1 MKKKGIVKPF
11 YIIALIYAILSVIST
26 IPLLFV
32 SISINNPVYSA
43 FSFLMLF
50 FSIGIFVLSIVAIVS
65 FIKVKSRRILLV
77 LPVYYVIMMPLLIIA
92 SFIYGIIIAAS
103 GEPLDSLELPVFMIV
118 ISLILSTFE
127 LVFSSTILKNLK
139 KYH

>member
-1 MKKKGIVKPF
+1 VKPF

-127 LVFSSTILKNLK
+127 LVFSSAILKNLK

>member
-127 LVFSSTILKNLK
+127 LVFSSAILKNLK